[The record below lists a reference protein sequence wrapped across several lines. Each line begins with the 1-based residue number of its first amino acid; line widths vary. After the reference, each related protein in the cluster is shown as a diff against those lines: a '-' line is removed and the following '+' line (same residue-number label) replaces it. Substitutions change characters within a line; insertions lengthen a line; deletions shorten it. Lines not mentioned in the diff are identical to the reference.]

1 MLIDSPILN
10 HAINSF
16 FQFADG
22 AEVQAQMYIQ
32 GDSWDVIIVVCH
44 GSWGDSDVSWLFH
57 LKAVW
62 RQTPP
67 GLIKSELKIFTFICV
82 KTVVQW

>member
-32 GDSWDVIIVVCH
+32 GDS
-44 GSWGDSDVSWLFH
+44 
-57 LKAVW
+57 
-62 RQTPP
+62 
-67 GLIKSELKIFTFICV
+67 
-82 KTVVQW
+82 